1 MKILVGYIGNCTN
14 NGVDV
19 YLLNF
24 LKELGKE
31 HQIDFLA
38 TEIFDT
44 AQEKVIEYN
53 SKIIEIPRLRNPIKR
68 YKNVKKVIDEG
79 KYDIVYSNISEA
91 YNCIEYIAARKLKV
105 KKIILHAHS
114 SGTNS
119 YNVIVRIVN
128 TLINCFAK
136 KFIIKKADKYL
147 ACSKKAR

>member
-1 MKILVGYIGNCTN
+1 MKILVGYLGNCTN

-44 AQEKVIEYN
+44 AENKIAEFN
-53 SKIIEIPRLRNPIKR
+53 SKIIEVPRLRNPIK
-68 YKNVKKVIDEG
+68 
-79 KYDIVYSNISEA
+79 KYNKAKEILSLGNYDAVYLNISEA
-91 YNCIEYIAARKLKV
+91 YNCIEYIAAKRLKM
-105 KKIILHAHS
+105 KKVILHAHS
-114 SGTNS
+114 SGPNS
-119 YNVIVRIVN
+119 ANIIKRCVN
-128 TLINCFAK
+128 IFLNYIAK
-136 KFIIKKADKYL
+136 KCIINKADQYL

>member
-1 MKILVGYIGNCTN
+1 MKILVGYLGNCTN

-24 LKELGKE
+24 LQELGNK
-31 HQIDFLA
+31 HQIDFMA

-44 AQEKVIEYN
+44 ATKKVKGYN
-53 SKIIEIPRLRNPIKR
+53 SKIIEIPRIRNVIKR
-68 YKNVKKVIDEG
+68 YKKVKEIIEKE
-79 KYDIVYSNISEA
+79 KYDAVYLNISEA
-91 YNCIEYIAARKLKV
+91 YNCIEYIVAKRLKV

-119 YNVIVRIVN
+119 YNIIIRW
-128 TLINCFAK
+128 INRFINYLSK
-136 KFIIKKADKYL
+136 KFIIKNADKYL